1 MEVPA
6 KPPTGFEYG
15 AILKGSQTKK
25 RLSITGLM
33 FEYGAILKGSQT
45 GTFFRCNEFWFE
57 YGAILKGSQTFIQ
70 VIKKRI

>member
-45 GTFFRCNEFWFE
+45 GKIGR
-57 YGAILKGSQTFIQ
+57 AH
-70 VIKKRI
+70 V

>member
-45 GTFFRCNEFWFE
+45 SQLAFTCDRMFE